1 MTIKY
6 VLLSKKMQAQ
16 LLTPKLADVSKVC
29 SEDDMCKVYGLFNS
43 KNMLIRHCNLRYRAS
58 ES

>member
-16 LLTPKLADVSKVC
+16 LLTPQLQEVSKVC
-29 SEDDMCKVYGLFNS
+29 PHDDMCKVYGLFNS
-43 KNMLIRHCNLRYRAS
+43 KNMLIRHAHMLYRAS
-58 ES
+58 